1 MPVTDKENDRLF
13 LSLLRQRNETNL
25 VMKYTH
31 LLGLCL
37 AILVSGCLDQQISD
51 EDILDQQLLAAISK
65 TSPTASYQHYIL
77 PGDDQLTSLPNIDP
91 ANPITPDKIA
101 LGRMLFFETGFGLKP
116 RYSELTGTYS
126 CASCHVPSAG
136 FTPGRFQG
144 IADGGIGFGY
154 SGEMRRKESQYGSTD
169 VDAQGVRAL
178 SMFNTAFVTNT
189 LWSGTFGSQDNNV
202 GLEEAWR
209 TDTIAYVN
217 ELGYKALETQ
227 NIENYV
233 VHRMTINKQTITDL
247 GYKELFDQAF
257 PDLSEEQRYSPIGG
271 SFALSSYL
279 RSLIT
284 NQAPFQRYLRGEE
297 SAMNDQEKKGAML
310 FFTKA
315 NCTSCHNGPAF
326 NANTFQAVGV
336 KDLYEIDGSLNTGS
350 ADKRNRGRGGF
361 TKDDRDNYR
370 FKVPQ
375 LYNLRDANFYF
386 HGSSKNTLREVVEY
400 FNNGVAE
407 NPNVPAD
414 QLSTNFH
421 PLNLTNQEIDDLTTF
436 LKTALYDPEFTRFI
450 PDQVMSGNC
459 FPNNDLWSKQDIGCN

>member
-1 MPVTDKENDRLF
+1 
-13 LSLLRQRNETNL
+13 
-25 VMKYTH
+25 MKYTH
-31 LLGLCL
+31 ILGLCVTVL
-37 AILVSGCLDQQISD
+37 LVGCLDQQISD
-51 EDILDQQLLAAISK
+51 EDVLDQQLLAAISK
-65 TSPTASYQHYIL
+65 TSITGSYQHYVL
-77 PGDDQLTSLPNIDP
+77 PADNQLTPLPNIDP
-91 ANPITPDKIA
+91 ANPLTKEKIA
-101 LGRMLFFETGFGLKP
+101 LGKMLFFETGFGLKP
-116 RYSELTGTYS
+116 RYNELTGTYS

-154 SGEMRRKESQYGSTD
+154 SGEMRRKEDQYGSTD

-178 SMFNTAFVTNT
+178 SMFNTAYVTNS
-189 LWSGTFGSQDNNV
+189 LWSGTFGSQDNNI
-202 GLEEAWR
+202 GLEAIWR
-209 TDTIAYVN
+209 ADTIAYVN
-217 ELGYKALETQ
+217 DFGYKTLETQ
-227 NIENYV
+227 NIENYTI
-233 VHRMTINKQTITDL
+233 HRMTINEETITKL
-247 GYKELFDQAF
+247 GYKELFDNAF
-257 PDLSEEQRYSPIGG
+257 PDLPKEQRYSPIGG

-284 NQAPFQRYLRGEE
+284 NQAPFQRYLRGEKT
-297 SAMNDQEKKGAML
+297 AMNDQEKKGAML

-361 TKDDRDNYR
+361 TKDERDNYR

-400 FNNGVAE
+400 FNAGKAE

-414 QLSTNFH
+414 QLSSNFI
-421 PLNLTNQEIDDLTTF
+421 PLNLTNQEIEDLTAF
-436 LKTALYDPEFTRFI
+436 LKTALFDPEFQRFV